1 METKMS
7 KGLSPDVELC
17 AAVGLNPREMKPAE
31 IYLMAGNII
40 HDRTLTQ
47 RCLKYLEGS
56 ILPGGARLRVISEMS
71 PEEAAALRARVLS
84 R

>member
-7 KGLSPDVELC
+7 RGLSPYVELC
-17 AAVGLNPREMKPAE
+17 AAVGLNPRQMEPMD
-31 IYLMAGNII
+31 IYLMGGNII

-47 RCLKYLEGS
+47 HSLKYLEGS
-56 ILPGGARLRVISEMS
+56 ILPADARLRALSDMTV
-71 PEEAAALRARVLS
+71 EEVSALRARVLK